1 MPPRGAASLPWNLV
15 GAISVIFQ
23 RILQRHFRRR
33 RFRLFRRQRDA
44 VGDDD
49 RSRRHRREDGGR
61 HHRSNRL
68 LRLLLEALQ
77 KGLQLKPGI
86 FNSSHLATVHWSFGP

>member
-1 MPPRGAASLPWNLV
+1 MGYARVMPPRGAASLPWNLV

-33 RFRLFRRQRDA
+33 RFPLFRRQRDA

-49 RSRRHRREDGGR
+49 RSRRHRHEDGGR
-61 HHRSNRL
+61 HHRSNPQ

-77 KGLQLKPGI
+77 KGL
-86 FNSSHLATVHWSFGP
+86 